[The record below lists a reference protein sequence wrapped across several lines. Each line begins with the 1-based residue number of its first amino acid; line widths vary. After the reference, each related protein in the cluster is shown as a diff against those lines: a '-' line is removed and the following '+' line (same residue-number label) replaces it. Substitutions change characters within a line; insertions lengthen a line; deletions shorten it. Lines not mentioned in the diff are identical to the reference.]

1 MVSVVFQVASLF
13 FSLLLL
19 SITPSSVCVNV
30 DMGVT
35 NCSFAVVGVV
45 SGDPAGALVFHL
57 QLLQYLSSAS
67 TFSPHPT
74 LVVV

>member
-1 MVSVVFQVASLF
+1 MLW
-13 FSLLLL
+13 SLLSSRWLL
-19 SITPSSVCVNV
+19 FLPLVALYTPSSVCVNV

-35 NCSFAVVGVV
+35 NSSFAVVGVV